1 MKAYSDVFGAG
12 HITPELYVKQVF
24 ANLSQAEQEREI
36 TYLTNMAELDLKQKE
51 LALNTA
57 IANFNN
63 AMMGNPIDNSDTNN
77 DTIKEDNEEEKS
89 DIVDNDKN
97 Q

>member
-12 HITPELYVKQVF
+12 HITPDLYVKQVF

-36 TYLTNMAELDLKQKE
+36 TYLQNMLELDLKQKE
-51 LALNTA
+51 LALNVA

-63 AMMGNPIDNSDTNN
+63 AVNGNNDINNVTKDNKDKVVNN
-77 DTIKEDNEEEKS
+77 DTKNDN
-89 DIVDNDKN
+89 VDNTKN